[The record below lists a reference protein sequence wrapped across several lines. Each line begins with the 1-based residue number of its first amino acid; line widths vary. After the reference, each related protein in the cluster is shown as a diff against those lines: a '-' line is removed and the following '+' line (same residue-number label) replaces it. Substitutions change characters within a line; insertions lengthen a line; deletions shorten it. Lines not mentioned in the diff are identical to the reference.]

1 MSKGLMAVIG
11 GGVLVVLFAIIMIVS
26 LVSTL
31 NTEARLRTTIEA
43 KQKDNTSEFDNMWKK
58 ISQTAEVTVAHKD
71 ALKEIFASHA
81 ESRTGGKGQGGS
93 VMSWIQESVPNI
105 NLDTMKNMQNII
117 ISSRDAWT
125 MRQKELID
133 LARERTQ
140 MFRTIPSNL
149 FLAIGGRQESDVK
162 IQIVTS
168 SRTDKAFRTG
178 KDDDVEL
185 FKTSDKE

>member
-1 MSKGLMAVIG
+1 MSKGWMAVIG
-11 GGVLVVLFAIIMIVS
+11 GGVLAVTVAIVLIVS
-26 LVSTL
+26 LVGVL
-31 NTEARLRTTIEA
+31 NTEVRLRTTIEA

-58 ISQTAEVTVAHKD
+58 ISQTAEVTMAHKD

-93 VMSWIQESVPNI
+93 VMSWIQESVPNV

-140 MFRTIPSNL
+140 MFRTIPSNF
-149 FLAIGGRQESDVK
+149 FLAIGGRREADVE
-162 IQIVTS
+162 IIIVTS
-168 SRTDKAFRTG
+168 SRTDKAFQEG
-178 KDDDVEL
+178 KDDNVEL
-185 FKTSDKE
+185 FKRDDKE